1 MTWRIASRRED
12 ARALFMLDM
21 RGDGMSAAVIGR
33 LLCMSDSAVR
43 VITNRISAADLAESG
58 EPREAVMAAYGW
70 RA

>member
-12 ARALFMLDM
+12 ERALFMIATRCDC
-21 RGDGMSAAVIGR
+21 MSAGVIGR
-33 LLCMSDSAVR
+33 LLGMSDSAVR
-43 VITNRISAADLAESG
+43 VITNRIRAADLAESG

>member
-12 ARALFMLDM
+12 ERALLMLDM
-21 RGDGMSAAVIGR
+21 RGDGMSSGVIGR
-33 LLCMSDSAVR
+33 LLGMLDSAVR
-43 VITNRISAADLAESG
+43 VITNRIRAADLAESG

>member
-1 MTWRIASRRED
+1 MTWRTASRRED
-12 ARALFMLDM
+12 ERALLMLDM

-33 LLCMSDSAVR
+33 LLGMSDSAVR
-43 VITNRISAADLAESG
+43 VITNRIRAADLAESG

>member
-12 ARALFMLDM
+12 ARDMLMLDM
-21 RGDGMSAAVIGR
+21 RCDGMSAGVIGR
-33 LLCMSDSAVR
+33 LLGMSDSAVR
-43 VITNRISAADLAESG
+43 VITNRIRAADLAESG